1 MDPDSK
7 RRGYINYPEPI
18 KGPDVPYFNGRKS
31 NPALRGPI
39 LVVCAYIMEWL
50 GFVRHFVWLN
60 AGFGSL
66 RKIFVDIQDYEPFY
80 EPTIVPLPDPD
91 APEWTKESRL
101 DLTLPASLPV
111 PAADKYPSTRYYTAE
126 DYHNLY
132 LSGKLTPTDVA
143 RSLLPLIRK
152 KGSSAG
158 EEPGPHQVAFFQS
171 REELVL
177 KAAEASTLRYRKK
190 KSLGPLDGVPTAVKN
205 EYDMDG
211 YKSCLGSVND
221 YTSDQFEDG
230 SIDCWSVRKLKEAGC
245 VIIGSLHMVEFGLD
259 TPGNNTNY
267 GTPPNPY
274 NPKYYTGGSSSG
286 CGYAVASGLIP
297 FALGSDGGGS
307 VRIPASFCSVYGLK
321 PTHGRLSFKPGQ
333 NHCMTCACLGPL
345 AGDLRTLATVYSVL
359 GQPHPTSIFPPV
371 PPPSVLLDRAQ
382 PSYPSSLSVTHSSAT
397 SQRTLGIPR
406 AWFERAD
413 SVVRELCLSYID
425 RLVREHGYETV
436 DIEIPY
442 LVEGQTAHALTVLT
456 DAAGLLPEYGNLTMA
471 NRILLALGRTTP
483 STDHLLA
490 QKLRRLLANHLS
502 HLWHKYPGMVIMTPT
517 TSCAGWPVRNPNE
530 SHWGISD
537 GDTTIRTMEY
547 VWLANFCGLPSISFP
562 AGYAVPE
569 GQPNAGTIAGPDVV
583 GKVPV
588 GIMATSEWA
597 TETDLLR
604 LGLDAEV
611 ISAERNVRAPNW
623 VDVIGTAQ
631 KTKPEASE

>member
-1 MDPDSK
+1 
-7 RRGYINYPEPI
+7 
-18 KGPDVPYFNGRKS
+18 
-31 NPALRGPI
+31 
-39 LVVCAYIMEWL
+39 MEWL
-50 GFVRHFVWLN
+50 AIVRYYIWLN
-60 AGFGSL
+60 AGFGAL
-66 RKIFVDIQDYEPFY
+66 RKILPDIQDYEPY
-80 EPTIVPLPDPD
+80 YDPAIVPLPDPR
-91 APEWTKESRL
+91 APTQESRL
-101 DLTLPASLPV
+101 DLTLPASLPA
-111 PAADKYPSTRYYTAE
+111 PAADKYPATRYYTAE
-126 DYHNLY
+126 DYHKLY

-152 KGSSAG
+152 KGNAAG
-158 EEPGPHQVAFFQS
+158 QEPGPHEIAFFET
-171 REELVL
+171 REDIVL
-177 KAAEASTLRYRKK
+177 RAAEASTLRYRKQAP
-190 KSLGPLDGVPTAVKN
+190 LGPLDGVPTAVKD

-230 SIDCWSVRKLKEAGC
+230 STSSWSVRKLEEAGC
-245 VIIGSLHMVEFGLD
+245 VIIGSLCMVEFGLD
-259 TPGNNTNY
+259 TPGNNTVY

-274 NPKYYTGGSSSG
+274 NAKYYTGGSSSG
-286 CGYAVASGLIP
+286 CGYAVASGLVP

-321 PTHGRLSFKPGQ
+321 PTHGRVSFKPGQ
-333 NHCMTCACLGPL
+333 NHCVTCACLGPL

-359 GQPHPTSIFPPV
+359 GQPHPTSAFPPV
-371 PPPSVLLDRAQ
+371 PPPSVLLDRTQ
-382 PSYPSSLSVTHSSAT
+382 PSYPSSLSVTPSSGKT
-397 SQRTLGIPR
+397 QRTLGIPR

-413 SVVRELCLSYID
+413 PVVRELCRSYID

-442 LVEGQTAHALTVLT
+442 LVEGQSAHAFTVLT
-456 DAAGLLPEYGNLTMA
+456 DAATLLPEYGNLTTT

-483 STDHLLA
+483 ATDYLLA
-490 QKLRRLLANHLS
+490 QKLRRMLVNHLS
-502 HLWHKYPGMVIMTPT
+502 HLWHKYPGMIIVTPT

-530 SHWGISD
+530 NRWGISD

-562 AGYAVPE
+562 AGYAIPE
-569 GQPNAGTIAGPDVV
+569 GQPNAGTIAGPEVV

-588 GIMATSEWA
+588 GIMATGEWA

-604 LGLDAEV
+604 LGLDAEA

-631 KTKPEASE
+631 NKKSNNSE

>member
-7 RRGYINYPEPI
+7 RRGYFNYPEPI

-50 GFVRHFVWLN
+50 GFVRYFVWLN

-66 RKIFVDIQDYEPFY
+66 RKIFADIQDYEPFY
-80 EPTIVPLPDPD
+80 EPTIVPLPDPG
-91 APEWTKESRL
+91 APEWTKDSRL

-152 KGSSAG
+152 KESSAG

-307 VRIPASFCSVYGLK
+307 IRIPASFCSVYGLK
-321 PTHGRLSFKPGQ
+321 PTHGRLSFKP
-333 NHCMTCACLGPL
+333 
-345 AGDLRTLATVYSVL
+345 VV
-359 GQPHPTSIFPPV
+359 
-371 PPPSVLLDRAQ
+371 
-382 PSYPSSLSVTHSSAT
+382 HSSAT

-442 LVEGQTAHALTVLT
+442 LIEGQTAHALTVLT
-456 DAAGLLPEYGNLTMA
+456 DAAGLLPEYGNLTTA

-490 QKLRRLLANHLS
+490 QKLRRLLVNHLS

-517 TSCAGWPVRNPNE
+517 TSCAGWPVRNTNE
-530 SHWGISD
+530 NHWGISD

-631 KTKPEASE
+631 KSKSNASE